1 MHSYFLYA
9 RKSTDVEDKQV
20 LSIEAQLSELRDIA
34 KRDELEIADELIEK
48 RTAKMP
54 GRPVFEEMLKRI
66 EKGEAQGIVCWKVDR
81 LSRNPVDSGRI
92 SWLLQ
97 QNIIQKIITHD
108 RVYLPQDNVLMM
120 SVEFGMANQYIRD
133 LSQNTRRGL
142 RAKARTG
149 IFPGVAP
156 LGYLNDPR
164 ARTIVID
171 RKRAPLVC
179 KAFEMYARNKYR
191 QEDIANFLFKNGV
204 QTRATKR
211 WMREGGKPLKKDQI
225 RAMLSNIFYFGHF
238 KYANEFYEGKHKPLI
253 DKKLFDRVQFVL
265 KLRGKVRKVK
275 NEPQIYCGLLSCG
288 ECGAMITAEEK
299 TKYQKNGNTH
309 HYIYYRCTKKKG
321 KCSQAY
327 TRMEVL
333 DSQLSALLSKLVMPV
348 EWANELNK
356 MLEKDEVETTHSVAA
371 SVQALR
377 AQVATL
383 NEKIAR
389 ITDLFVEQDI
399 ERGEYL
405 ERKHALMSLK
415 KSVEEQVLLL
425 ERDAARWLEPMRN
438 WIKEA
443 QILNEIAQSNDL
455 PSRKSYL
462 QKIFGSNL
470 TLYAREARGTPQN
483 QWFSLATA
491 KENASKSNL
500 ISTLARVMGLEP
512 TASSVTGKRSNQL
525 SYTRNELQNNRFLS
539 LNQFACTELVEVC
552 RGRESN
558 SRPVGYDSTAL
569 PTELPR
575 QYDNEDNTLENQAQA
590 DMCSRAP
597 RILFLKAFPRLTLT
611 LKVPL

>member
-1 MHSYFLYA
+1 MKYFLYA

-20 LSIEAQLSELRDIA
+20 LSIEAQLSELRELA

-48 RTAKMP
+48 CTAKMP
-54 GRPVFEEMLKRI
+54 GRPVFEEMLQRI
-66 EKGEAQGIVCWKVDR
+66 EKGEAQGIICWKVDR

-97 QNIIQKIITHD
+97 QSIIQKVITHD

-164 ARTIVID
+164 TRTIVID
-171 RKRAPLVC
+171 RKKGRVVR
-179 KAFEMYARNKYR
+179 KAFEMYAENKYR
-191 QEDIANFLFKNGV
+191 QEDIANFLFKNGI

-211 WMREGGKPLKKDQI
+211 WLSEGGRPYKKDQI
-225 RAMLSNIFYFGHF
+225 KFMLSNIFYFGHF
-238 KYANEFYEGKHKPLI
+238 KYADEFYEGKHQPLI

-288 ECGAMITAEEK
+288 ECDSMITAEEK
-299 TKYQKNGNTH
+299 TKHQKNGNTH

-321 KCSQAY
+321 ECSQSY
-327 TRMEVL
+327 IREEVL
-333 DSQLSALLSKLVMPV
+333 DSQLSALLIKLVMPV

-356 MLEKDEVETTHSVAA
+356 MLEKDEIKTTHSTTA
-371 SVQALR
+371 SLQAMR
-377 AQVATL
+377 ANIAEL
-383 NEKIAR
+383 NGKIAR

-405 ERKHALMSLK
+405 ERKRSLMSQRR
-415 KSVEEQVLLL
+415 SVEEQVLLL
-425 ERDAARWLEPMRN
+425 ERDASRWLEPMRK
-438 WIKEA
+438 WITEA
-443 QILNEIAQSNDL
+443 QTLDEIAQSNHL

-470 TLYAREARGTPQN
+470 TLHSREARGTPQN

-491 KENASKSNL
+491 KENLSEFNL
-500 ISTLARVMGLEP
+500 IPTLAETDGFEP
-512 TASSVTGKRSNQL
+512 
-525 SYTRNELQNNRFLS
+525 
-539 LNQFACTELVEVC
+539 
-552 RGRESN
+552 
-558 SRPVGYDSTAL
+558 
-569 PTELPR
+569 
-575 QYDNEDNTLENQAQA
+575 
-590 DMCSRAP
+590 SRAFRP
-597 RILFLKAFPRLTLT
+597 CLVSSEVLSTTQPRLQ
-611 LKVPL
+611 